1 LLPVFSELTEEERV
15 WIGSFVDPVD
25 IPAGERI
32 AVEGDFAYEFF
43 VVESGTAEVRANG
56 SRVAELG
63 PGDFF
68 GELGLLVTGR
78 RTADVVASSPMTVIA
93 MFDQSFRRLE
103 RTQPTFSDRIRA
115 VLLER
120 MARR

>member
-1 LLPVFSELTEEERV
+1 MLPVFSELTEEERSQ
-15 WIGSFVDPVD
+15 IASFVDAAE
-25 IPAGERI
+25 IPAGKAI
-32 AVEGDFAYEFF
+32 AVDGDFAYEFF
-43 VVESGTAEVRANG
+43 VVESGTAEVRKQG

-68 GELGLLVTGR
+68 GEVGLLVTGR
-78 RTADVVASSPMTVIA
+78 RTADVVASSPMTVIV

-103 RTQPTFSDRIRA
+103 RTQPAFSDRIRA

-120 MARR
+120 MDD